1 MNWSE
6 PRVKTDRKRQL
17 RAVLAAALVGA
28 AASSSGADQNP
39 DETARIALEQ
49 ATGAAWIVSTNP
61 TDRTITF
68 AFPKNGPY
76 PLPAADSPAEA
87 ALAFLS
93 AHRRIFGM
101 HDPRREWVVARREA
115 PADGSTH
122 LRFVQSVNGVPVYL
136 SAWDAHFDSGGRL
149 TSTSGNYVVGAFRV
163 STRPRLSAEAA
174 AARARA
180 CVAARAQ
187 LPESDFRAGV
197 AELEIFPARAA
208 HPALAWIV
216 AVSTSRPHSLL
227 LSRKVHLDDRSG
239 TVLADEPMVISR
251 RAPAGSAPEP
261 AYPEHCLPAGRRA
274 L

>member
-1 MNWSE
+1 MNWI
-6 PRVKTDRKRQL
+6 KIDHKRLL
-17 RAVLAAALVGA
+17 RAVLAAAWIGA
-28 AASSSGADQNP
+28 AASSSGADQNS
-39 DETARIALEQ
+39 DETARTALEQ
-49 ATGAAWIVSTNP
+49 ATGVDWIVSTNP
-61 TDRTITF
+61 TDGTITF

-101 HDPRREWVVARREA
+101 HDPRREWVVARRQS

-122 LRFVQSVNGVPVYL
+122 LRFAQSVSGVPVYL
-136 SAWDAHFDSGGRL
+136 STWDAHFDSEGRL
-149 TSTSGNYVVGAFRV
+149 TSTSGHYVVGAFRV

-208 HPALAWIV
+208 HPALAWV
-216 AVSTSRPHSLL
+216 VTVSVSTARPHATR

-239 TVLADEPMVISR
+239 TVLADASLVVFVRKPDETGPKLEYPDQCRPADR
-251 RAPAGSAPEP
+251 RA
-261 AYPEHCLPAGRRA
+261 R
-274 L
+274 